1 MDKIMNTSIITFTL
15 LAVVYTA
22 WAISTGALA

>member
-15 LAVVYTA
+15 LAATYTA
-22 WAISTGALA
+22 WAISTGALV